1 MFLQGECRNGLLGSL
16 LSCALALLAAHHNPA
31 LSDIMAGHAVMSD
44 MSFGISHERTL
55 DAHAGV
61 GYAYR
66 FDYESPIK
74 VWSDG

>member
-1 MFLQGECRNGLLGSL
+1 
-16 LSCALALLAAHHNPA
+16 
-31 LSDIMAGHAVMSD
+31 MSD

>member
-1 MFLQGECRNGLLGSL
+1 
-16 LSCALALLAAHHNPA
+16 
-31 LSDIMAGHAVMSD
+31 MAGHAVMSD

-74 VWSDG
+74 VWSDGYAWQRSVLVSAFVSSCSRQTGTCVWP

>member
-1 MFLQGECRNGLLGSL
+1 
-16 LSCALALLAAHHNPA
+16 
-31 LSDIMAGHAVMSD
+31 MAGHAVMSD

-55 DAHAGV
+55 DAHAGA